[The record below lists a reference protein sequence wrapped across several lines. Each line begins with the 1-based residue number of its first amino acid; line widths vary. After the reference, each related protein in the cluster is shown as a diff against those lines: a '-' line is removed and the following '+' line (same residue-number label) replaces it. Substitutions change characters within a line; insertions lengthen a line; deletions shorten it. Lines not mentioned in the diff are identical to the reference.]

1 MRWFIILLTL
11 VLFIVVPFVLL
22 EDELARLGDRIAQGG
37 GSTWS
42 VGLAIA
48 ALLGGD
54 VILPVPSSVVSAAAG
69 VLLGFWKGALA
80 VWIGMNVSC
89 LVGYLLGARSSG
101 LAGRFVGAESLA
113 RASALAERFGN
124 LAIVVCRPIP
134 VLAEA
139 TVILAGV
146 VKAPPVRVF
155 ALSAAA
161 NLGVAAG
168 YAAIGAYA
176 MRMDSFLL
184 AFAGS
189 LAVPG
194 IALLVGRLWL
204 PR

>member
-1 MRWFIILLTL
+1 MRWFVILLTL

-22 EDELARLGDRIAQGG
+22 EDEFARLGERIAQGG
-37 GSTWS
+37 GSNWS

-54 VILPVPSSVVSAAAG
+54 VFLPVPSSVVSAAAG

-80 VWIGMNVSC
+80 VWTGMNVSC
-89 LVGYLLGARSSG
+89 LIGYVLGARSSR
-101 LAGRFVGAESLA
+101 LAGRFVGVASLA

-124 LAIVVCRPIP
+124 VAIVVCRPIP

-146 VKAPPVRVF
+146 VKAPPGRVF

-194 IALLVGRLWL
+194 VALLAGRLWL